1 MLRII
6 GNIMNTSFIFKELHI
21 DAVDEILAEIDNLRS
36 KIVSEP
42 GKFRII
48 DTEST
53 LKALP
58 LLNKWFKENNL
69 DVKYIAYISTGAN
82 IQQEVHV
89 DYGDSELALNFPVFN
104 CENITTEFFEYKEQ
118 NLIIK
123 YTMGTNL
130 PYLCYDIDGVN
141 IITSLNLTKPTILNI
156 KMPHRVLNF
165 TNLERISIS
174 FRFKKDPWH
183 LV

>member
-1 MLRII
+1 
-6 GNIMNTSFIFKELHI
+6 MNTNFIFKELHI

-69 DVKYIAYISTGAN
+69 DVKHIAYISCAAN
-82 IQQEVHV
+82 QIQEVHL
-89 DYGDSELALNFPVFN
+89 DSGNNELALNFPVLN
-104 CENITTEFFEYKEQ
+104 CENVVTDFFEYKEQ
-118 NLIIK
+118 NLTLK
-123 YTMGTNL
+123 YTIGTNL
-130 PYLCYDIDGVN
+130 PYLYYDITGMN
-141 IITSLNLTKPTILNI
+141 IIASLNLKKPTILNI
-156 KMPHRVLNF
+156 KMPHRVSNP
-165 TNLERISIS
+165 TDLERISIS
-174 FRFKKDPWH
+174 FRFINDPWK